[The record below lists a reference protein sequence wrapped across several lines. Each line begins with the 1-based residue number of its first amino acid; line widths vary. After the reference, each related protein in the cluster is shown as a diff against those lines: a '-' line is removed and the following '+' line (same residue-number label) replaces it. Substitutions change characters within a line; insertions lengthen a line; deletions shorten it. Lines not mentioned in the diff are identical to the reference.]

1 MTQTSVA
8 AVKLSHL
15 RRWLLCFLLFLGV
28 LTSLQI
34 LRLPQNLDYSAFAF
48 GEPGANLNLAY
59 LVQHGSRP
67 GVDFGHP

>member
-1 MTQTSVA
+1 
-8 AVKLSHL
+8 
-15 RRWLLCFLLFLGV
+15 LLFLGV